1 MKTEKLLGKIT
12 SAEFGQVKDRKY
24 LFGLQLTFRM
34 GNYGTSTDQYCEN
47 ISEECDWGEDARQ
60 IAITK
65 TIDGINKILTDAKCH
80 YVSQLVNKPVEVTFE
95 GNTFKDFRILTE
107 VL

>member
-1 MKTEKLLGKIT
+1 MTEKLLGKIT
-12 SAEFGQVKDRKY
+12 SAEFGQVKGNEY

-34 GNYGTSTDQYCEN
+34 GDYGTCTNQYCEN
-47 ISEECDWGEDARQ
+47 ISKECDWPTLVCAC
-60 IAITK
+60 AITK

-80 YVSQLVNKPVEVTFE
+80 YVSELVNKPVEVTFE
-95 GNTFKDFRILTE
+95 AMMLKEFRILTE

>member
-1 MKTEKLLGKIT
+1 MSETLLGKIT
-12 SAEFGQVKDRKY
+12 SAEFGQVKDREY

-34 GNYGTSTDQYCEN
+34 GNYGTSTTQYCEN
-47 ISEECDWGEDARQ
+47 ISEECDWGEEARQ

-80 YVSQLVNKPVEVTFE
+80 YVSELVNKPVEVVFE
-95 GNTFKDFRILTE
+95 DRTFKGFRILTE